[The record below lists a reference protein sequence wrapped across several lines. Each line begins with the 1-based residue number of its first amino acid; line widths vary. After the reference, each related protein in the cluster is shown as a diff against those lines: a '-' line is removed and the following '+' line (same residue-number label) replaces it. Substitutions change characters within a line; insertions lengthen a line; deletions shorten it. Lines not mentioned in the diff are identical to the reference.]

1 MAKETYR
8 EWEDRMGDLPSNEW
22 TPYKSGKKEPTKQK
36 PTKKGR
42 PKKQPDS
49 GPVKPKDKPRVKKPE
64 WSETKAGK
72 EWAKAQAKRNADA
85 KKKDNLARQ
94 RKHLKAAQIRNK
106 QPIKKSYT
114 PSKSKDVSGLSIR
127 RK

>member
-22 TPYKSGKKEPTKQK
+22 TPYKSGRRTPTKQK

-72 EWAKAQAKRNADA
+72 DWAKAQAKRNAAA
-85 KKKDNLARQ
+85 KKKYKLAKMRE
-94 RKHLKAAQIRNK
+94 HLKKAQVRNK
-106 QPIKKSYT
+106 KPIPKTYT
-114 PSKSKDVSGLSIR
+114 PSKPKDVSGLSIR